1 MKIWPESCRN
11 VTGRRDVPSVSH
23 LMFCL
28 CSSVYGVAA
37 SERTMLVKCMITTG
51 ELTCLQ
57 YMCWH
62 NIRFSQLSNCG
73 MWGDVSRHLTCGY
86 NTEESTAGASLVCI
100 FKISLH
106 CCYLL
111 CCTFSLVFQQATM
124 VDYVTDTSLSCG
136 SFAID
141 TVLSLM
147 DLNQLIGPLG
157 DLLHWKKGLFELHR
171 GMKHESEGGE
181 MQEAVVAPAWWSCT
195 WQCPLMYDWQNQV
208 KAFTLQ

>member
-1 MKIWPESCRN
+1 MGVKIWPESCRN
-11 VTGRRDVPSVSH
+11 VTGRRDVTSVSH

-51 ELTCLQ
+51 KLTCLQ
-57 YMCWH
+57 YMCRH

-73 MWGDVSRHLTCGY
+73 MWGNVSRHLTRGY
-86 NTEESTAGASLVCI
+86 NAEESIAWASPVCL

-111 CCTFSLVFQQATM
+111 CCTFSLGFQQTTT
-124 VDYVTDTSLSCG
+124 VDYVTDASLSYE

-141 TVLSLM
+141 TVLSLLG
-147 DLNQLIGPLG
+147 LNQLIGPLG
-157 DLLHWKKGLFELHR
+157 DLLHLKKSYSSCGGVWNSNLSGVKCKKRLLHLH
-171 GMKHESEGGE
+171 G
-181 MQEAVVAPAWWSCT
+181 EAVRDSVH
-195 WQCPLMYDWQNQV
+195 WQTRV